1 MSFEQKQY
9 WLKGRQHEKERI
21 CALIQLDKYIY
32 DVEKRYLIE
41 LIRGTNANFLGDNL
55 PKTDHAPDVEEEI
68 MIDISS
74 TNRHNDR
81 YSEHYTPT
89 TEEVRSYYRPSS
101 DTCGAEFDRWLT
113 QVKADA
119 WDEGWR
125 DGIVV
130 PYSLGNPYRKKKE
143 QP

>member
-9 WLKGRQHEKERI
+9 WLRGREYERERI
-21 CALIQLDKYIY
+21 IA
-32 DVEKRYLIE
+32 
-41 LIRGTNANFLGDNL
+41 LIRGSNANLLGDNL
-55 PKTDHAPDVEEEI
+55 SKKDHTPDAEEEI

-81 YSEHYTPT
+81 YSEHYTPS
-89 TEEVRSYYRPSS
+89 TEEVRDLYSYSERYGRTTDES
-101 DTCGAEFDRWLT
+101 AKEFDRWLT
-113 QVKADA
+113 QIKADA